1 MPAGSQPGST
11 ETYMI
16 SGVGSVPNMTIFP
29 PPAGFEL
36 RGNEI
41 PSEYVFDQG
50 QNYLSTGNYG
60 YIYTGYESA
69 GEWGDPHSTYGLDSQ
84 DLHYMGMQAESMPYM
99 YYNPGYGYSQ
109 IPYNQ
114 YTSYVPGPVAGLDGQ
129 FVGVQPYLNIPS
141 YQISSP
147 SYVPVVVQP
156 SSDFVPT
163 TSIESAFVGSG
174 TQVIT
179 RSANAGSKITPIHAS
194 VNAASS
200 AQLTTS
206 APMLVLS
213 DASQPSQ
220 NNQAAHRPS
229 EGLQVNIRS
238 SNLSMSQQ
246 TTMQNISV
254 HPHQGANSNEMQAA
268 FQFSNGRTPY
278 AQSYA
283 DFAGTSSNGLSDPGS
298 NVPGW
303 ARLDKQRQGPQF
315 TVALR
320 NSDIFGEQNKG
331 PRKNRAKD
339 QSTLNSLDS
348 AELVQRS
355 DNVVQEGRIIIRP
368 DNYNKDDFPIE
379 YPDAK
384 FFVIKSYSEDDVHK
398 SIKYNVW
405 SSTHNGNRKLDSAYA
420 DAQRRSIGKPSN
432 CPVFLFFSVNASG
445 QFCGLAEMVG
455 PVDFEKDMNFWQ
467 QDKWSGSFPVK
478 WHMIKDV
485 SNASL
490 RHIALENNEN
500 KPVTNSRDT
509 QEIPYGAG
517 INMLKIYKSNLMR
530 TSILDDFMFY
540 EERQKKMLEDK
551 LRNLG
556 RTFDASHYMPA
567 FVIFNRQDGNA
578 EVSLRADGNQSS
590 DRGQVTIA
598 VGHQPASSSEQPLKH
613 TETAQDDSVSRPL
626 KVAGKDEGVSANQFQ
641 NTDDKLIAPAVS
653 LPNKANEEHATI
665 DVKDQIPVEN
675 GEQPNVA
682 SHNQNAE
689 AKMKPTANH
698 LPKSDEKQPTVA
710 NQLKAETK
718 PPSSDVHGKV
728 DGTHSKWRISRPLS
742 SNENTNRLKDVN
754 SVGKSVSGEE
764 QLKKNTH
771 VSESSSVKVAQPK
784 LDSNGKDKDGVPSV
798 GPKQVASRDLGNVEL
813 EVIPTDFVTV
823 GSMQIHVK
831 DLGQSFS
838 SVTLGGSMRN
848 DESKGMKLGKK
859 GTSADSLQ
867 LKRR

>member
-1 MPAGSQPGST
+1 MRAGSQPGST

-41 PSEYVFDQG
+41 PSEYIFDQG

-60 YIYTGYESA
+60 YIYT

-114 YTSYVPGPVAGLDGQ
+114 YTSYAPSSVAGLDGQ
-129 FVGVQPYLNIPS
+129 FVGVQPYLNPS

-156 SSDFVPT
+156 RSDFVPT
-163 TSIESAFVGSG
+163 TSIESSFVGSG

-179 RSANAGSKITPIHAS
+179 RSANAGSKITPIHA
-194 VNAASS
+194 ASS

-213 DASQPSQ
+213 DACQPSQ

-238 SNLSMSQQ
+238 STLSMSQQ
-246 TTMQNISV
+246 TTMQNIGA
-254 HPHQGANSNEMQAA
+254 HPHQGSNSNEMQAA

-278 AQSYA
+278 AHSYA
-283 DFAGTSSNGLSDPGS
+283 DFAGTSSNGLTDPGS
-298 NVPGW
+298 NVLGW
-303 ARLDKQRQGPQF
+303 ARQEKQRQGPQF

-339 QSTLNSLDS
+339 QSTSNSLES

-355 DNVVQEGRIIIRP
+355 DNVVQEGCIIISP
-368 DNYNKDDFPIE
+368 ENYNKDDFPIE

-420 DAQRRSIGKPSN
+420 DAQRRSEGKPSN

-467 QDKWSGSFPVK
+467 QDKWSGSFPVR
-478 WHMIKDV
+478 WHIIKDV

-490 RHIALENNEN
+490 RHIVLENNEN

-517 INMLKIYKSNLMR
+517 INMLKIYTSNLMR

-567 FVIFNRQDGNA
+567 YVAFNRQDGNA
-578 EVSLRADGNQSS
+578 EVPSRADGNQSS
-590 DRGQVTIA
+590 DREQVTFA

-613 TETAQDDSVSRPL
+613 IETAQDDSVSRPL
-626 KVAGKDEGVSANQFQ
+626 KVAGKDEGALADQFQ
-641 NTDDKLIAPAVS
+641 NTDDKLVTAAVS
-653 LPNKANEEHATI
+653 LPTKANEKHATI

-675 GEQPNVA
+675 GVQTNVA
-682 SHNQNAE
+682 NRNQNVE

-698 LPKSDEKQPTVA
+698 LPKSDEKLPAVA

-718 PPSSDVHGKV
+718 PPSFDVRGKV
-728 DGTHSKWRISRPLS
+728 DGTQSKWRISRPLS

-754 SVGKSVSGEE
+754 SVGKFGSGEE
-764 QLKKNTH
+764 QLKKNSH
-771 VSESSSVKVAQPK
+771 VSESSSVKVTQPK
-784 LDSNGKDKDGVPSV
+784 LDANGKDKGGVPAV
-798 GPKQVASRDLGNVEL
+798 GPKQVTSRDLGTVEL
-813 EVIPTDFVTV
+813 DVIPTDFVTV
-823 GSMQIHVK
+823 GSVQIQVK

-838 SVTLGGSMRN
+838 SVTLGGSVLN
-848 DESKGMKLGKK
+848 DESKGMKLGK